1 MVAYFVAEQERL
13 GGDELASLQRRRIA
27 AMMERVL
34 ASNPFYA
41 KKFSGMAFDAETSN
55 VQSLPFTTRQEIQQ
69 DQQDHPPYGTNLT
82 YPIDRYV
89 RQHQT
94 SGTSGRPL
102 RWLDSAD
109 DWAWFR
115 HCWGIIYRAADV
127 GPQDR
132 FIFPFSFGPFIGFWA
147 AFESAVAMGNLC
159 LPAGGMTTSARLRYL
174 MENEVTVVACTPTYA
189 LRMAE
194 VATDDGID
202 LAGSSVRMLI
212 VAGEPGGNVPSTRAR
227 IESAWGARVFD
238 HAGMTEI
245 GPWGFE
251 CVEAPGGMHV
261 IESEFI
267 AELIDPDGDQ
277 PVPDGEIGELVL
289 TNLGRLGSPLI
300 RYRTGDQ
307 VRLTRG
313 PCACGRSFA
322 RVEGGILG
330 RSDDM
335 VIIRG
340 NNVFPS
346 AIEGILH
353 GFDEVAEFRVEV
365 DQGASVTELRIE
377 VEPGSSQGADRLGQR
392 IDRALRDRLHFRPVV
407 RMVAPGALPR
417 FEMKAQRWTVRGR

>member
-102 RWLDSAD
+102 RGLDSAD

>member
-1 MVAYFVAEQERL
+1 MAYFVAEQERL
-13 GGDELASLQRRRIA
+13 GCDELVSLQRRRLA

-41 KKFSGMAFDAETSN
+41 KKFSGVAFDAETGN

-82 YPIDRYV
+82 YPLDRYV

-147 AFESAVAMGNLC
+147 AFESALAMGNFC

-174 MENEVTVVACTPTYA
+174 MENEVTVIGCTPTYA

-194 VATDDGID
+194 VAVDEGID
-202 LAGSSVRMLI
+202 LAGSSVRSLI

-289 TNLGRLGSPLI
+289 TNLGRIGSPLI

-313 PCACGRSFA
+313 LCVCGRSFA

-346 AIEGILH
+346 AVEGILR

-365 DQGASVTELRIE
+365 DPGASVTELRIE
-377 VEPGSSQGADRLGQR
+377 VEPGSSEGADRLGQR
-392 IDRALRDRLHFRPVV
+392 IDRAVRDRLHFRPVL
-407 RMVAPGALPR
+407 RMVAPGTLPR

>member
-1 MVAYFVAEQERL
+1 
-13 GGDELASLQRRRIA
+13 
-27 AMMERVL
+27 MMERVL

-407 RMVAPGALPR
+407 RMVAPGTLPR

>member
-1 MVAYFVAEQERL
+1 MAYFAAEHERL
-13 GGDELASLQRRRIA
+13 GSDELASLQRRRLA
-27 AMMERVL
+27 AMVETLL
-34 ASNPFYA
+34 AGNPFYA
-41 KKFSGMAFDAETSN
+41 NKLSGAPFDVETGD

-82 YPIDRYV
+82 YPLDRYV

-94 SGTSGRPL
+94 SGTSGQPI

-147 AFESAVAMGNLC
+147 AFDSAVAMGNLC

-174 MENEVTVVACTPTYA
+174 LENDITVVGCTPTYA

-194 VATDDGID
+194 VAADEGID
-202 LAGSSVRMLI
+202 LAGSSVRSLI
-212 VAGEPGGNVPSTRAR
+212 VAGEPGGNVPATRAR

-267 AELIDPDGDQ
+267 AELIDPDGDV

-313 PCACGRSFA
+313 KCVCGRSFA
-322 RVEGGILG
+322 RAEGGILG

-346 AIEGILH
+346 AVEGILR
-353 GFDEVAEFRVEV
+353 GFDEVVEFRVEV

-377 VEPGSSQGADRLGQR
+377 VELGSSAGADGLAER
-392 IDRALRDRLHFRPVV
+392 IDRAVRDRLHFRPVV
-407 RMVAPGALPR
+407 RMVAPGTLPR
-417 FEMKAQRWTVRGR
+417 FEMKAKRWTVRGR

>member
-1 MVAYFVAEQERL
+1 MAYFAAEHERL
-13 GGDELASLQRRRIA
+13 GSDELVSLQRRRLA
-27 AMMERVL
+27 AMVETLL
-34 ASNPFYA
+34 AGNPFYA
-41 KKFSGMAFDAETSN
+41 NKLSGAPFDVETGD

-82 YPIDRYV
+82 YPLDRYV

-94 SGTSGRPL
+94 SGTSGQPI

-147 AFESAVAMGNLC
+147 AFDSAVAMGNLC

-174 MENEVTVVACTPTYA
+174 LENDITVVGCTPTYA

-194 VATDDGID
+194 VAADEGID
-202 LAGSSVRMLI
+202 LAGSSVRSLI
-212 VAGEPGGNVPSTRAR
+212 VAGEPGGNVPATRAR

-267 AELIDPDGDQ
+267 AELIDPDGDV

-313 PCACGRSFA
+313 KCVCGRSFA
-322 RVEGGILG
+322 RAEGGILG

-346 AIEGILH
+346 AVEGILR
-353 GFDEVAEFRVEV
+353 GFDEVVEFRVEV

-377 VEPGSSQGADRLGQR
+377 VELGSSAGADGLEER
-392 IDRALRDRLHFRPVV
+392 IDRAVRDRLHFRPVV
-407 RMVAPGALPR
+407 RMVAPGTLPR
-417 FEMKAQRWTVRGR
+417 FEMKAKRWTVRGR

>member
-1 MVAYFVAEQERL
+1 MAYFVAEQERL
-13 GGDELASLQRRRIA
+13 GGDELASLQRRRLA

-109 DWAWFR
+109 DWAWFQ

-174 MENEVTVVACTPTYA
+174 MENEVTVVGCTPTYA

-194 VATDDGID
+194 VAADDGID

-261 IESEFI
+261 IESEFM

-277 PVPDGEIGELVL
+277 AVPDGEIGELVL

-300 RYRTGDQ
+300 RYRSGDQ

-346 AIEGILH
+346 AVEGILR

-365 DQGASVTELRIE
+365 DQGACVTELRIE
-377 VEPGSSQGADRLGQR
+377 VEPGSSKGADRLGQR

-417 FEMKAQRWTVRGR
+417 FEMKAQRWSVRGR

>member
-407 RMVAPGALPR
+407 RMVAPGTLPR